1 MGRLSKL
8 KRQLMEEANKRI
20 LNEAYEGGIIQTGD
34 DSCNIRCKRK
44 LAKSGSNGD
53 VIKYIQ
59 HLLAANEFNPKYVGG
74 GIGKECSDLY
84 EGCDGKYRRHTKDAV
99 MEFQRKYDETP
110 DGIVGYNTLMKMCE
124 VFKPLSATRTETV
137 KAYNLLCKDCQCDK
151 QDQPIG
157 GDEIDTPSP
166 TDDSI
171 VDDIDVYNPINK
183 VKCDTLKSC
192 VYKYIL
198 TDRGIDNSKL
208 DGGRKVDY
216 EGFIGCLGLN
226 NIDLP
231 INPKKGCTDS
241 AGNDLC
247 KMIPEPIPPGGM
259 TTAVMGYYYHPS
271 EGKCVSVSGGPAPF
285 RQMKKCTECCE
296 RK

>member
-1 MGRLSKL
+1 
-8 KRQLMEEANKRI
+8 
-20 LNEAYEGGIIQTGD
+20 
-34 DSCNIRCKRK
+34 
-44 LAKSGSNGD
+44 
-53 VIKYIQ
+53 
-59 HLLAANEFNPKYVGG
+59 
-74 GIGKECSDLY
+74 
-84 EGCDGKYRRHTKDAV
+84 
-99 MEFQRKYDETP
+99 
-110 DGIVGYNTLMKMCE
+110 MKMCE
-124 VFKPLSATRTETV
+124 VFKPLSGTRTETV

-157 GDEIDTPSP
+157 GGGRDTPSP

-171 VDDIDVYNPINK
+171 VGDIDVYNPLNE

-192 VYKYIL
+192 VYKYII
-198 TDRGIDNSKL
+198 TDRGISKSFAFQ
-208 DGGRKVDY
+208 GRKVDY

-231 INPKKGCTDS
+231 ITNPNPKKGCTDS

-247 KMIPEPIPPGGM
+247 KMIPEPIPPGRM
-259 TTAVMGYYYHPS
+259 TTAVMGYYYRPS

-296 RK
+296 RKQ